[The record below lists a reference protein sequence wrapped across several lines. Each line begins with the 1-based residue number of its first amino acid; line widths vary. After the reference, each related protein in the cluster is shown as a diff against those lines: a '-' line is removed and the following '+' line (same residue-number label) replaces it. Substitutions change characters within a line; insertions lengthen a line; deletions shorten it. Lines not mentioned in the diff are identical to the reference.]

1 MIFYDKLNLSGWAGD
16 RLQNYVLIGTGGH
29 ATSILDLITS
39 NGNKVQYFVGF
50 NSDVKNFKGIPIVDI
65 SEIGNLPVD
74 LNFVF
79 GIGDFEIR
87 NKVLEEIKLS
97 NQVLKFPPLI
107 HSTAFVSSS
116 ADIGLGTVVFANA
129 YVGPNA
135 KIGNF
140 CVLNTATSIDHDC
153 LIGDQNFLAPGTILA
168 GGVTTGEKCFFGMGS
183 LVSNNISVGRSSV
196 VAANSFVNEN
206 IPSNSFAAGTPAK
219 LK

>member
-1 MIFYDKLNLSGWAGD
+1 LK
-16 RLQNYVLIGTGGH
+16 NYILIGTGGH

-50 NSDVKNFKGIPIVDI
+50 NSNLKNLKGIPVVDI
-65 SEIGNLPVD
+65 SEIGNLSMD
-74 LNFVF
+74 FNFVF

-87 NKVLEEIKLS
+87 NKVLEKIKLS
-97 NQVLKFPPLI
+97 NPALIFSPLI
-107 HSTAFVSSS
+107 HSTAYVSSS

-129 YVGPNA
+129 YVGPNT

-153 LIGDQNFLAPGTILA
+153 SVGDQNFLAPGTILA
-168 GGVTTGEKCFFGMGS
+168 GSVTTGEKCFFGMGS
-183 LVSNNISVGRSSV
+183 LVSNNISIGQSSV
-196 VAANSFVNEN
+196 VSANSFVNEN
-206 IPSNSFAAGTPAK
+206 IPSNSFVTGIPAK

>member
-1 MIFYDKLNLSGWAGD
+1 M
-16 RLQNYVLIGTGGH
+16 QNYVLIGTGGH

-50 NSDVKNFKGIPIVDI
+50 NSDVKNFKGIPVIDVSIID
-65 SEIGNLPVD
+65 NLSKD

-79 GIGDFEIR
+79 GVGNFDIR
-87 NKVLEEIKLS
+87 NKVLEEIKGS
-97 NQVLKFPPLI
+97 NPSLHFPPLI

-129 YVGPNA
+129 YVGPNT

-153 LIGDQNFLAPGTILA
+153 SIGDQNFLAPGTIIA
-168 GGVTTGEKCFFGMGS
+168 GRVTTGEKCFFGMGS
-183 LVSNNISVGRSSV
+183 LVSNNVSIGQSSV
-196 VAANSFVNEN
+196 VAANSFVNEK
-206 IPSNSFAAGTPAK
+206 ILSNSFVTGTPAK
-219 LK
+219 SK